1 MTYRDEPEIAKKYKS
16 KKWQKLRLLKKNV
29 SPFCERCLI
38 NGVYTPARIIHH
50 KEYIT
55 DLNYLDDNVFY
66 NLDNLESLCQ
76 DCHNVFFNR
85 DNLESLCQDCHN
97 KEHFGEKQNYFFD
110 INGDIMS
117 K

>member
-1 MTYRDEPEIAKKYKS
+1 MTYRDDPEIKKRYDS
-16 KKWQKLRLLKKNV
+16 KRWRKLRQLKKSV

-76 DCHNVFFNR
+76 DCHN
-85 DNLESLCQDCHN
+85 
-97 KEHFGEKQNYFFD
+97 KEHFGEKENYYFD
-110 INGDIMS
+110 DNGDIMS

>member
-29 SPFCERCLI
+29 SPFCERCLL

-55 DLNYLDDNVFY
+55 DLNYLDDNVF
-66 NLDNLESLCQ
+66 
-76 DCHNVFFNR
+76 FNI